1 MKTTTRCLIALALL
15 GCLAAAAQAETS
27 PKNWSK
33 YRHAV
38 MDVLKGHISAISL
51 VAFNQ
56 VEDTGHLQQHAAG
69 LAEAAT
75 EVGKLF
81 PEGSGDGTHALPAIW
96 EQPEEFAAAVAR
108 LERTT
113 RALSDAVAGGQR
125 REIAAAFKAAGD
137 ACKGCHEKF
146 REEHDHDEE

>member
-1 MKTTTRCLIALALL
+1 MRFKLFPCLICLLLASALL
-15 GCLAAAAQAETS
+15 TTAQAETS
-27 PKNWSK
+27 AKNWSK

-56 VEDTGHLQQHAAG
+56 VEDTGHLKQHAAG

-75 EVGKLF
+75 EVGKIF
-81 PEGSGDGTHALPAIW
+81 PAGSGEGTHALPAIW
-96 EQPEEFAAAVAR
+96 EQPEEFAAAVAE

-113 RALSDAVAGGQR
+113 QALSEAIAGGDR
-125 REIAAAFKAAGD
+125 RTIASAFKAAGD

-146 REEHDHDEE
+146 REEHDHD